1 MKSVEP
7 CCSRS
12 GLIRVADEGFARIAR
27 FRPNLV
33 FCLFRFPL
41 NLAAVFD
48 KRRIQGNTKRMTKS
62 ISIRVE
68 EKLIESVDQLRKQE
82 GRDRSEVIR
91 EALQLWLR
99 DRRLEGQVRSH
110 LRGYEE
116 HPISNDEFEPVL
128 GAQQWP
134 K

>member
-1 MKSVEP
+1 
-7 CCSRS
+7 
-12 GLIRVADEGFARIAR
+12 
-27 FRPNLV
+27 
-33 FCLFRFPL
+33 
-41 NLAAVFD
+41 
-48 KRRIQGNTKRMTKS
+48 MTKS

-68 EKLIESVDQLRKQE
+68 EKLIESVDRLRKQE

-99 DRRLEGQVRSH
+99 DRRLEAQVRSH
-110 LRGYEE
+110 LRGYEK